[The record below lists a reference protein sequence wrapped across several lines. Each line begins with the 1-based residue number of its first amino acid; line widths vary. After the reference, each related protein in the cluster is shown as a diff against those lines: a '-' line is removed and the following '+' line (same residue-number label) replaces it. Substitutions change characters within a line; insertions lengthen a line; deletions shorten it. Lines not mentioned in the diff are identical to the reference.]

1 MTLLQC
7 LKCLIV
13 LHKRRK
19 YFFELKLFLFE
30 NFKNTR
36 ARLWY
41 LDLRFGTGSV
51 LLRNLIAQ
59 NVRIIFNNHFLPYH
73 SLLSPESSSSSLR
86 TFSHGSPLSSK
97 IRAVQPILSTLAAVC
112 ETSLL
117 SALALHMMNNSLRCY
132 DSHNWNP
139 LVSIQRPTKMFWW
152 WQGGICYYIV
162 IPYYELIM
170 GS

>member
-1 MTLLQC
+1 MTFLQC

-36 ARLWY
+36 ARLWC

-117 SALALHMMNNSLRCY
+117 SALALHMMNNSLRC
-132 DSHNWNP
+132 W
-139 LVSIQRPTKMFWW
+139 RE
-152 WQGGICYYIV
+152 IV
-162 IPYYELIM
+162 ITGTHWSPSSVRPKCSGDGRVGFATTSLFHIM
-170 GS
+170 S